1 MALEILVVDDE
12 RDIRDLVSG
21 VLSDEGYECRTA
33 GDSASA
39 LAAIDERRPSLVLRR
54 DQAARTGAAG
64 DYLLR
69 PR

>member
-21 VLSDEGYECRTA
+21 VLCDEGYECRTA

-39 LAAIDERRPSLVLRR
+39 LAAAHRPPIHLV
-54 DQAARTGAAG
+54 
-64 DYLLR
+64 
-69 PR
+69 

>member
-33 GDSASA
+33 GDSATQVGEHQVDLDA
-39 LAAIDERRPSLVLRR
+39 LVEVAEASVARRLE
-54 DQAARTGAAG
+54 A
-64 DYLLR
+64 
-69 PR
+69 